1 MSRRKPRKYSPQFK
15 AKVALEALKEEK
27 SLSELATKFDVH
39 PNLISKWKRQA
50 LDGLISIFSGA
61 KESDSKD
68 YEAQIRRLQAKI
80 GELVVE
86 RDFLARIYEKL

>member
-1 MSRRKPRKYSPQFK
+1 MRRRPKKYSPEFK

-27 SLSELATKFDVH
+27 SLAELAAQFDLH

-50 LDGLISIFSGA
+50 LDGLVSIFSSSREP
-61 KESDSKD
+61 KSKD
-68 YEAQIRRLQAKI
+68 YEAQIKQLQAKI

-86 RDFLARIYEKL
+86 RDFLARIYKRI